1 MPIPLNPKRC
11 YWAELS
17 YPFGMF
23 FASTSKYIL
32 ALLPKQIKLLFRD
45 LNSEKIQKLM
55 IRYPSD

>member
-1 MPIPLNPKRC
+1 MPIPLNPKRG

-32 ALLPKQIKLLFRD
+32 AGSNG
-45 LNSEKIQKLM
+45 NSFDHF
-55 IRYPSD
+55 PSRKPVPVV

>member
-23 FASTSKYIL
+23 FDNTSKYIL
-32 ALLPKQIKLLFRD
+32 AIILINDIILNFVNPFYTLSTSVYELYQI
-45 LNSEKIQKLM
+45 
-55 IRYPSD
+55 

>member
-32 ALLPKQIKLLFRD
+32 AFFLKNLTFSKKVFLPLAFNLGK
-45 LNSEKIQKLM
+45 
-55 IRYPSD
+55 